1 MNTNQLRYF
10 VAAAESKSFTKAAD
24 QYYISQTA
32 ITQQIR
38 VLEEILGVM
47 LFDRSSR
54 PITLTP
60 AGVTFLSDARA
71 ILERVDHAVNRVQE
85 ASVGMVGNLRI
96 GYTKGFERSNLSNTL
111 RKFHAEYPNV
121 LISCYRRNTD
131 FLAAGLLKDEFD
143 IIFTW
148 DSTELVKNEAVE
160 CHLVEAS
167 PLMVAVYGSH
177 RFAQRTALR
186 RRELRNER
194 ILFMTPSSTGESVGD
209 LRFYEKYEEAGYQPN
224 ILFRSNDVE
233 SILMMIAAEEGIS
246 ILPAYVT
253 QKLVNAE
260 NLVFVPLL
268 GKGEVVEIIAA
279 WKKGT
284 GNALLQGFT
293 ELLINEEE
301 WMDPVER

>member
-10 VAAAESKSFTKAAD
+10 VAAAESQSFTKAAE

-32 ITQQIR
+32 VTQQIR
-38 VLEEILGVM
+38 ALEELLGVA
-47 LFDRSSR
+47 LFDRGSR

-60 AGVTFLSDARA
+60 AGSTFLTDARA
-71 ILERVDHAVNRVQE
+71 ILERMDRAVNRVQE
-85 ASVGMVGNLRI
+85 ASVGMVGNLRV
-96 GYTKGFERSNLSNTL
+96 GFTKGFERSNLSNTL
-111 RKFHAEYPNV
+111 RSFHNEYPNV
-121 LISCYRRNTD
+121 LIACYRRNTD
-131 FLAAGLLKDEFD
+131 FLAQGLLKDEYD

-148 DSTELVKNEAVE
+148 DSTELMKNEAVE
-160 CHLVEAS
+160 CRLVEKS

-177 RFAQRTALR
+177 RFAQRTSLR
-186 RRELRNER
+186 RKELKKER

-209 LRFYEKYEEAGYQPN
+209 LRFYEKYEEAGYKPN

-260 NLVFVPLL
+260 NLVFIPLVGDDEL
-268 GKGEVVEIIAA
+268 VEIIAA
-279 WKKGT
+279 WKKDMS
-284 GNALLQGFT
+284 NVVLQGF
-293 ELLINEEE
+293 
-301 WMDPVER
+301 VEQVMGGWGERQEGV

>member
-10 VAAAESKSFTKAAD
+10 VASAESKSFTKAAD

-38 VLEEILGVM
+38 ALEETLGVA

-54 PITLTP
+54 PIALTP
-60 AGVTFLSDARA
+60 AGRTFLTDARE
-71 ILERVDHAVNRVQE
+71 ILERMDNAVHRVQE
-85 ASVGMVGNLRI
+85 ASVGMVGNLRV
-96 GYTKGFERSNLSNTL
+96 GYTKGYERNDRANGMM
-111 RKFHAEYPNV
+111 RRFHAKYPNV

-148 DSTELVKNEAVE
+148 DSTELMKNEEVE
-160 CHLVEAS
+160 CVLVERS

-177 RFAQRTALR
+177 PLAR
-186 RRELRNER
+186 RQAIRRQELRNEK
-194 ILFMTPSSTGESVGD
+194 ILFMTPSSNGESVGD
-209 LRFYEKYEEAGYQPN
+209 LRFYEKYEEAGYHPN
-224 ILFRSNDVE
+224 IIFRSNDAE
-233 SILMMIAAEEGIS
+233 SILMMIAAEEGVS

-260 NLVFVPLL
+260 NLEFIPLT
-268 GKGEVVEIIAA
+268 GEDEVVEIIAA
-279 WKKGT
+279 WKKDS
-284 GNALLQGFT
+284 GNTVLQQLTDQF
-293 ELLINEEE
+293 L
-301 WMDPVER
+301 VEKSK